1 MRYLLIIF
9 AIFLWC
15 PSLLSSP
22 TDDYLIDLGAK
33 FLHQGR
39 IKEAKREFKKALMI
53 NPSNQQARKYI
64 EEVHRRKIKDAL
76 DLFSSKR
83 EGKEIVVAQKKEE
96 VEKVEKFYESNFK
109 SIAKESEKK
118 VKGEKIKIKG
128 EVISG
133 IGFTPEDFIWKRA
146 NWDLN
151 ELDWRLRS
159 EAGFNRKENTFDYGI
174 YDRIRFIIDTDN
186 EEGFNFHTNIAID
199 PWSFIGKSQRITI
212 GDGGNNSD
220 FAEIELK
227 YWSNTGY
234 TINESVFTLEDGAA
248 IALPEMKV
256 VDGKTSPTT
265 VTNTWGAN
273 LTIPELKIH
282 KEFWPLRE
290 LWVDYNRE
298 DFHLRVF
305 PLGFQ
310 DQALSSDDP
319 LRLSNNH
326 IYWEESPW
334 LDRWRPGIFN
344 TSASDFTAGE
354 FDDQISW
361 FTRNSEGTRLT
372 FLRGFSLEWM
382 PYEESEVK
390 ATFASPKTLWQDYD
404 SFESLSGALRA
415 KTRLSD
421 SLVLGL
427 IHTLKLGFKEN
438 EIDADNFVWGTDLSF
453 QPFFRTKLE
462 AEIATS
468 RSHNDKTTSFKL
480 RKRGNAFQL
489 VLISNNLEDDIL
501 TKDYNEISPG
511 EDDALFFKG
520 RFMITHMD
528 EGFEPGLSTY
538 LETRKDP
545 FWSRHI
551 HFRKPLGY
559 YYAGLYEPSLS
570 WDDIEPYRI
579 GDSIDKG
586 RDVISLRLE
595 GKNFWGGMMDALFDV
610 RNAHT
615 TDGKYL
621 ETIARIENTYR
632 VTSRLTT
639 KLLGIYHD
647 LPDTKGG
654 IDPFDTDADT
664 GDFLLNSAIEDEK
677 NPSVKT
683 ISLGLQYKFTHWF
696 DTYGIWEHTNDYTVA
711 YDDFPRGILNGTTF
725 TTSTIDGKT
734 YRSDAT
740 FLYSQGLFPLPPYP
754 YYDIFKIGTSFHI
767 NDKLNIYL
775 DWTRNEYE
783 LAGQIDDNI
792 NHIGLEIEYNPID
805 KLGLYFKY
813 VYSRWKDLDRMANGE
828 GVFYEGHHNFFSEV
842 KWNLSEND
850 SLLFQYGAVGRGV
863 LGEFLYDP
871 YGGTLSTLDTQHVF
885 RIYYRRKF

>member
-1 MRYLLIIF
+1 
-9 AIFLWC
+9 
-15 PSLLSSP
+15 
-22 TDDYLIDLGAK
+22 
-33 FLHQGR
+33 
-39 IKEAKREFKKALMI
+39 
-53 NPSNQQARKYI
+53 
-64 EEVHRRKIKDAL
+64 
-76 DLFSSKR
+76 
-83 EGKEIVVAQKKEE
+83 
-96 VEKVEKFYESNFK
+96 
-109 SIAKESEKK
+109 
-118 VKGEKIKIKG
+118 
-128 EVISG
+128 
-133 IGFTPEDFIWKRA
+133 
-146 NWDLN
+146 
-151 ELDWRLRS
+151 
-159 EAGFNRKENTFDYGI
+159 
-174 YDRIRFIIDTDN
+174 
-186 EEGFNFHTNIAID
+186 
-199 PWSFIGKSQRITI
+199 
-212 GDGGNNSD
+212 
-220 FAEIELK
+220 
-227 YWSNTGY
+227 
-234 TINESVFTLEDGAA
+234 
-248 IALPEMKV
+248 
-256 VDGKTSPTT
+256 
-265 VTNTWGAN
+265 
-273 LTIPELKIH
+273 
-282 KEFWPLRE
+282 
-290 LWVDYNRE
+290 
-298 DFHLRVF
+298 
-305 PLGFQ
+305 
-310 DQALSSDDP
+310 
-319 LRLSNNH
+319 
-326 IYWEESPW
+326 
-334 LDRWRPGIFN
+334 
-344 TSASDFTAGE
+344 
-354 FDDQISW
+354 
-361 FTRNSEGTRLT
+361 
-372 FLRGFSLEWM
+372 
-382 PYEESEVK
+382 
-390 ATFASPKTLWQDYD
+390 
-404 SFESLSGALRA
+404 
-415 KTRLSD
+415 
-421 SLVLGL
+421 
-427 IHTLKLGFKEN
+427 
-438 EIDADNFVWGTDLSF
+438 
-453 QPFFRTKLE
+453 
-462 AEIATS
+462 
-468 RSHNDKTTSFKL
+468 L

-863 LGEFLYDP
+863 LGEFCM
-871 YGGTLSTLDTQHVF
+871 TLMEGL
-885 RIYYRRKF
+885 